1 MFNGMSVYSSNTD
14 WSCPFMVNLVNIL
27 VNTRMMEQPAWIIFT
42 STWNQMIFKIL
53 LIHCVH
59 CIFLQRG
66 KIISM
71 CIIKI
76 SFSSPKRKY
85 INELSSRN
93 FTVWELSFAYVARAW
108 YSTLLTRN
116 DSFINF
122 VGSFKKKVWT
132 LSINNYMTVQNTE
145 KILTIRKRGVRISS
159 QLNVCHVMWSIK
171 IPKVLLTA

>member
-42 STWNQMIFKIL
+42 STNQMIFKIL

-71 CIIKI
+71 RIIKI
-76 SFSSPKRKY
+76 SFSCPKRKY

-93 FTVWELSFAYVARAW
+93 FTVSELSFAYVGRAW

-122 VGSFKKKVWT
+122 VGSFKKKEPFQLTITW
-132 LSINNYMTVQNTE
+132 LY
-145 KILTIRKRGVRISS
+145 KILRKF
-159 QLNVCHVMWSIK
+159 
-171 IPKVLLTA
+171 